1 MLNRAVFMDRDGVIN
16 RAVVTDGKSYPPA
29 TLEAFEILPGVA
41 ATIDAFRAAGL
52 KTIVAT
58 NQPDVTA
65 GKQTLEV
72 VEAMHARLLNELA
85 IDDIKVC
92 YCFEGSGC
100 DCYKPKPGMLVEAAD
115 EWQIDL
121 AESFL
126 VGDRWRDIGAGK
138 AVGCETY
145 CVDYGYQEKRP
156 VNPDYTVAS
165 LYDAGQI
172 ILEKVRTP

>member
-92 YCFEGSGC
+92 YCFEGSGVNGG
-100 DCYKPKPGMLVEAAD
+100 DKLVHGSGGISPAAGGVK
-115 EWQIDL
+115 L
-121 AESFL
+121 CHL
-126 VGDRWRDIGAGK
+126 
-138 AVGCETY
+138 
-145 CVDYGYQEKRP
+145 
-156 VNPDYTVAS
+156 
-165 LYDAGQI
+165 
-172 ILEKVRTP
+172 